1 MNEFRAMDLVKVVD
15 GDYIRGAILIIDE
28 IDEVPGF
35 ATLIDLEG
43 KRYFIPLRNIELV
56 SRPEKLTN

>member
-1 MNEFRAMDLVKVVD
+1 MNEFKVMDLVKVVG
-15 GDYIRGAILIIDE
+15 GDFIRGAILIIDE
-28 IDEVPGF
+28 IDEVSGF

-43 KRYFIPLRNIELV
+43 KRYFIQLRNIELI